1 MENRIRELRS
11 TKKMTQEELAIQ
23 CQVSRQTIIS
33 LERGKYDP
41 SIMLAHKIA
50 SLFHTSIE
58 KVFVFED
65 SIREHR

>member
-1 MENRIRELRS
+1 MENRIKELRS
-11 TKKMTQEELAIQ
+11 TRKMTQEELAAL

-50 SLFHTSIE
+50 RLFHTSIE
-58 KVFVFED
+58 KVFTFD
-65 SIREHR
+65 DCNSTN

>member
-1 MENRIRELRS
+1 MENRIKEFRS
-11 TKKMTQEELAIQ
+11 TRKMTQEELALL

-50 SLFHTSIE
+50 KLFRTSIE
-58 KVFVFED
+58 KVFMFD
-65 SIREHR
+65 DTN